1 MARNFSLRSILD
13 ANKLTG
19 LNFTDWY
26 RNVKIILRS
35 EKIAYVLDSPVPVAP
50 AEGQDGHDQYDWEA
64 HRQHLADNEQA
75 ELYDKQGR
83 AERFE
88 TSKELFGCKMIE
100 GTAVGPHVLKMIG
113 LIEKLASLG
122 FIMDHELS
130 IDLVLQS
137 LPSSF
142 NGFVVNYHMNKVETT
157 LPELLNLLTS
167 AEGAVKKNKTQALL
181 IGGSKKDKGKGKS
194 VETDK
199 LKPKSKPKKMKGKD
213 KGKGKGKS

>member
-1 MARNFSLRSILD
+1 MAGNFSLRSILD

-19 LNFTDWY
+19 PNSTDWY
-26 RNVKIILRS
+26 RNVKTVLRS

-75 ELYDKQGR
+75 VCILLASMSAELQRQHEHMNAPSIILHLQELYDKQGR

-88 TSKELFGCKMIE
+88 ASKELFCCKMIE

-157 LPELLNLLTS
+157 LPELLNLLTT
-167 AEGAVKKNKTQALL
+167 AEGAVKKNIT
-181 IGGSKKDKGKGKS
+181 
-194 VETDK
+194 K
-199 LKPKSKPKKMKGKD
+199 LF
-213 KGKGKGKS
+213 